1 MCACVCA
8 CVCVYIYL
16 FTFFVFFC
24 SSVVRDYDGMIFLRE
39 WNGGIAA
46 GGFEPKAKPIFQ
58 KGIPDKFEFQL
69 LPEDWDH
76 FRK

>member
-1 MCACVCA
+1 
-8 CVCVYIYL
+8 
-16 FTFFVFFC
+16 
-24 SSVVRDYDGMIFLRE
+24 MIFLRE

-76 FRK
+76 FRKWH

>member
-1 MCACVCA
+1 
-8 CVCVYIYL
+8 
-16 FTFFVFFC
+16 
-24 SSVVRDYDGMIFLRE
+24 MIFLRE

-76 FRK
+76 FRKWQHFVTQKQISKLLILIAMAAWKKL